1 MIKNK
6 KSHIKPKSHTS
17 ARKRSGTKRSGTKRS
32 GTKRSGTK
40 RSGTKRSGPAR
51 KRSKRSGRK
60 RSKRSERSGPARKR
74 SKRSG
79 RKRSKRSGTASN
91 GMMTKVWGPTG
102 WVFLH
107 SCVMGYPLKIN
118 EKNPEDRKRKKKTK
132 VFFETIGHIFPCIYC
147 RESYQRFIKELPID
161 KFLESRRK
169 LANWLYQ
176 IHNKVNKKLGVP
188 RCDIPSFNEVYGR
201 YETYRAQCEKTTQ
214 KDRRERKEKGCVIPK
229 DGKKKKCIV
238 KVVNLK

>member
-6 KSHIKPKSHTS
+6 KSNRKPKSHTP
-17 ARKRSGTKRSGTKRS
+17 ARKRSKRS
-32 GTKRSGTK
+32 
-40 RSGTKRSGPAR
+40 KRSGPAR
-51 KRSKRSGRK
+51 KRSGRKRSGRK
-60 RSKRSERSGPARKR
+60 RSKGSGRKRSKGSGRKR

-79 RKRSKRSGTASN
+79 RKRSKRSGSSSGSGSGSGSASN
-91 GMMTKVWGPTG
+91 GMMTKVWGPAG

-118 EKNPEDRKRKKKTK
+118 EKKPEDRKRKKKTK

-161 KFLESRRK
+161 KFLDSRRK
-169 LANWLYQ
+169 LANWLYK

-214 KDRRERKEKGCVIPK
+214 KDRKERKEKGCVIPK

>member
-6 KSHIKPKSHTS
+6 KSNIKPKSRV
-17 ARKRSGTKRSGTKRS
+17 RKRSRTKLYGTVH
-32 GTKRSGTK
+32 
-40 RSGTKRSGPAR
+40 
-51 KRSKRSGRK
+51 
-60 RSKRSERSGPARKR
+60 
-74 SKRSG
+74 
-79 RKRSKRSGTASN
+79 KRSKRSGTKSRVRKRSGTKSRVRKRSGTKSRVRKRSGSVSN
-91 GMMTKVWGPTG
+91 GMMTKVWGPAG

-118 EKNPEDRKRKKKTK
+118 EKKPEDRKRKKKTK

-161 KFLESRRK
+161 KFLDSRRK

-188 RCDIPSFNEVYGR
+188 SCDIPSFNEVYGR
-201 YETYRAQCEKTTQ
+201 YETYRAQCEKTTR
-214 KDRRERKEKGCVIPK
+214 KDRKERKEKGCVIPK

>member
-6 KSHIKPKSHTS
+6 KSHKRYGTKSP
-17 ARKRSGTKRSGTKRS
+17 ARKRSGTKL
-32 GTKRSGTK
+32 
-40 RSGTKRSGPAR
+40 PAR
-51 KRSKRSGRK
+51 KRSKRSGTK
-60 RSKRSERSGPARKR
+60 LPARKR
-74 SKRSG
+74 SKRS
-79 RKRSKRSGTASN
+79 KRCGTKSHTLKSCKRSGSASN
-91 GMMTKVWGPTG
+91 GMMTKVWGPAG

-118 EKNPEDRKRKKKTK
+118 EKNTEDRKRKKKTK

-161 KFLESRRK
+161 NFLDSRRK

-188 RCDIPSFNEVYGR
+188 SCDIPSFNEVYGR
-201 YETYRAQCEKTTQ
+201 YETYRAQCEKTTR
-214 KDRRERKEKGCVIPK
+214 KDRKERKDKGCIIPK

>member
-6 KSHIKPKSHTS
+6 KTHIKPKSHTS
-17 ARKRSGTKRSGTKRS
+17 ARKRSGTKLPVHKLS
-32 GTKRSGTK
+32 K
-40 RSGTKRSGPAR
+40 RSGTKRSGPASKHSGR
-51 KRSKRSGRK
+51 KHSGRKHSGRKHSGRKHSGRKHSGRK
-60 RSKRSERSGPARKR
+60 RSGS
-74 SKRSG
+74 
-79 RKRSKRSGTASN
+79 ASN
-91 GMMTKVWGPTG
+91 GMMTKVWGPAG

-107 SCVMGYPLKIN
+107 SCVMGYPIKIN
-118 EKNPEDRKRKKKTK
+118 DKNPEDRKRKKKTK

-161 KFLESRRK
+161 KFLDSRRK

-188 RCDIPSFNEVYGR
+188 SCDIPSFNEVYGR
-201 YETYRAQCEKTTQ
+201 YETYRAQCEKTTR
-214 KDRRERKEKGCVIPK
+214 KNRKERKEKGCVIPK
-229 DGKKKKCIV
+229 DGKKKRCIV